1 MSIATNLL
9 YCMKLP
15 LLSIC
20 ITLLFLSSCHLNNT
34 LFKKIPS
41 SHSGIYF
48 NNKIEEN
55 DSINPVDVV
64 NVYNGGGVGVGD
76 FNNDGLQDIFFT
88 GNMVP
93 SKLYI
98 NKGNLEFEDITDKA
112 GVDGMGR
119 WARGVSIIDINNDG
133 LPDIYICNT
142 IYKDSLRR
150 KNILYINQGADKDGI
165 PHFKDMAA
173 DYGLDAHLQST
184 MAYFFD
190 YDNDGDLDMYLVVN
204 GANNFRD
211 PSQFRPSNSN
221 VAPSVGKL
229 FRNDWD
235 SSKNHSVFQDVSVQA
250 GINLEGLGHA
260 ATICDINKDGWKDIY
275 ISNDFISDNILYINN
290 HDGSFTNRSKE
301 YFKHTSL
308 NAMGQDVVD
317 INNDGLADVFEL
329 DMSPNDNYRKKTML
343 NSGNYFTYQNFEMF
357 HHQYQYVRNT
367 FQLNQGPRV
376 LQDDSIGAP
385 AFSEIAFMSGIAE
398 TDWSWTPLI
407 ADFNND
413 SYRDVIITNG
423 FPKDVTDHDFMA
435 FRRENPAAMITPKME
450 LIKKIPEVK
459 LHNYAFQNKDGY
471 HFADVT
477 DNWGLQQPTFSDG
490 AAYADLDNDGDLDM
504 VINNINQEA
513 LVYENTARNEKDSA
527 SHFLQVSLKGDPKN
541 IEGLGAFVS
550 IYYDGNKRQVFEN
563 SPFRGYLSTDQNIAH
578 FGLGMTATVD
588 SLVVEWPANKKQT
601 IKNVKADQ
609 KLSVDIK
616 NAIQSATSVNDVT
629 DRNDLFTDVT
639 QKIGINYKHEQ
650 RDFIDFNIQKLLPH
664 KFSEYGPG
672 IAVGDING
680 DGLDD
685 FIVGASPNHSTMTF
699 TQNANGSFLET
710 PIITNADQARYK
722 RKDDRGVLLFD
733 ADGDGDLDLYV
744 SSGGYSDNLND
755 SAYAD
760 VFWVNDGKGRFK
772 LDSSAIPYNTTSK
785 FCVRACDFDKDG
797 DLDLFIAGRVK
808 PSNYPAPVSSFI
820 YRNDS
825 KDGKIKFTD
834 VTASVAPALNNIG
847 LTCDALWTDFNNDG
861 WIDLVVTG
869 EWMPIRFLKN
879 DHGSFKD
886 VSSSTGILNK
896 VGWWNSIVAGDFD
909 NDGDMDYVVGNL
921 GENSFYK
928 ASDSFP
934 VRIYAK
940 DFDGNGVLECIPTK
954 FMKDKAD
961 GELKEFPGPN
971 RDDVIDQMPFL
982 RKKFPTYKDFAHATF
997 ADLFTPE
1004 QAKGMLKLEANFLQH
1019 AFIRNNGNGK
1029 FSIEPLP
1036 EACQLSA
1043 FNGMVADDFDGD
1055 GNLDI
1060 CVNTN
1065 DYSTDPSNGRYDA
1078 LNGLVLKGDGRGH
1091 FSVLSILQSGIFIP
1105 GNGKALAK
1113 LKGANNSYLLVS
1125 TQNRGPVQVFRKRTA
1140 DEIISVKP
1148 DDVFCVID
1156 LGNGKK
1162 QRVELNYGSSFL
1174 SQGGR
1179 FLSILPEVKSC
1190 MIMNSKGESRN
1201 WTKTSVTSKN

>member
-1 MSIATNLL
+1 
-9 YCMKLP
+9 MKLRLP
-15 LLSIC
+15 SIF
-20 ITLLFLSSCHLNNT
+20 ITLLFLSACNPKNT
-34 LFKKIPS
+34 LFKKVSS
-41 SHSGIYF
+41 SHSGIDF

-55 DSINPVDVV
+55 DSINPVDFV
-64 NVYNGGGVGVGD
+64 NIYNGGGVGVGD
-76 FNNDGLQDIFFT
+76 FNNDGLHDLFFT
-88 GNMVP
+88 GNMVS
-93 SKLYI
+93 SKLYL
-98 NKGNLEFEDITDKA
+98 NKGNLKFEDITDKA

-133 LPDIYICNT
+133 LPDIYVCNT

-150 KNILYINQGADKDGI
+150 RNILYINQGTDKDGI

-211 PSQFRPSNSN
+211 PSQFRATNTN

-235 SSKNHSVFQDVSVQA
+235 SSKNHSVFHDVSEQS
-250 GINLEGLGHA
+250 GINLEGFGHA
-260 ATICDINKDGWKDIY
+260 ATICDINRDGWKDIY
-275 ISNDFISDNILYINN
+275 ISNDFISDNILYVNN
-290 HDGSFTNRSKE
+290 HDGTFTNRSKE

-329 DMSPNDNYRKKTML
+329 DMSPDDNYRKKTML

-367 FQLNQGPRV
+367 LQLNQGPRV
-376 LQDDSIGAP
+376 LQNDSIGAP
-385 AFSEIAFMSGIAE
+385 AFSEIGFMSGIAE

-413 SYRDVIITNG
+413 SYRDIIITNG

-435 FRRENPAAMITPKME
+435 YRRENPAAIITPKME
-450 LIKKIPEVK
+450 LLKKIPEVK
-459 LHNYAFQNKDGY
+459 LHNYSFQNKDGY

-504 VINNINQEA
+504 IINNINQEA
-513 LVYENTARNEKDSA
+513 LVYENTARNEKDIA
-527 SHFLQVSLKGDPKN
+527 LHYLQVSLKGDAKN
-541 IEGLGAFVS
+541 IEGLGAFIS
-550 IYYDGNKRQVFEN
+550 IYYDGNKLQVFEN
-563 SPFRGYLSTDQNIAH
+563 SPYRGYLSTDQNIAH
-578 FGLGMTATVD
+578 FGLGKTSTVD
-588 SLVVEWPANKKQT
+588 SLVVEWSDNKRQT
-601 IKNVKADQ
+601 IKKVEADQ
-609 KLSVDIK
+609 KVTVNIK
-616 NAIQSATSVNDVT
+616 NAIQSAASVNDSI
-629 DRNDLFTDVT
+629 DKNDLFTDIT
-639 QKIGINYKHEQ
+639 QQAGINYKHEQ
-650 RDFIDFNIQKLLPH
+650 RDFIDFNVQKLLPH

-685 FIVGASPNHSTMTF
+685 FIVGASPNHSTMMF
-699 TQNANGSFLET
+699 TQNKNAGFLQT
-710 PIITNADQARYK
+710 PIIPDADQARYK
-722 RKDDRGVLLFD
+722 RKDDRGILLFD

-744 SSGGYSDNLND
+744 ASGGYNDQPND
-755 SAYAD
+755 SSYRD
-760 VFWVNDGKGRFK
+760 VFYVNDGKGNFK
-772 LDSSAIPYNTTSK
+772 ADSIAIPLNTTSK
-785 FCVRACDFDKDG
+785 FCVRACDYDKDG

-808 PSNYPAPVSSFI
+808 PGSYPAPVSSFI

-825 KDGKIKFTD
+825 KNGKIKFTD
-834 VTASVAPALNNIG
+834 VTSSVAHTLNNIG
-847 LTCDALWTDFNNDG
+847 LTCDALWTDFDNDG
-861 WIDLVVTG
+861 WTDLILAG
-869 EWMPIRFLKN
+869 EWMPIKFLKN
-879 DHGSFKD
+879 EHRVFKD
-886 VSSSTGILNK
+886 VSSSSGIADK
-896 VGWWNSIVAGDFD
+896 TGWWNSIVAGDFD
-909 NDGDMDYVVGNL
+909 NDGDIDYVVGNL

-928 ASDSFP
+928 ATDSFP

-954 FMKDKAD
+954 FMKDKAG

-971 RDDVIDQMPFL
+971 RDDVIDQIPFL
-982 RKKFPTYKDFAHATF
+982 RKKFPTYKDFAKATF

-1004 QAKGMLKLEANFLQH
+1004 QSKGMLKLQANFLQH
-1019 AFIRNNGNGK
+1019 AFIRNTGNGK

-1036 EACQLSA
+1036 DVSQFSA
-1043 FNGMVADDFDGD
+1043 MNGMVVDDFDGD

-1078 LNGLVLKGDGRGH
+1078 LNGLVLKGDGKGH
-1091 FSVLSILQSGIFIP
+1091 FNPVSILQSGIFIP
-1105 GNGKALAK
+1105 GNGKGLAK
-1113 LKGANNSYLLVS
+1113 LRAANGKYVLVG
-1125 TQNRGPVQVFRKRTA
+1125 TQNRGAVQVFRNNTSSRLIPAKA
-1140 DEIISVKP
+1140 DDEYAIIE
-1148 DDVFCVID
+1148 F
-1156 LGNGKK
+1156 GNGKK
-1162 QRVELNYGSSFL
+1162 QKQELYYGSSFL
-1174 SQGGR
+1174 SQGSR
-1179 FLSILPEVKSC
+1179 FINLSHNAKACVIV
-1190 MIMNSKGESRN
+1190 NRKGEKRELAFVFDKVKYN
-1201 WTKTSVTSKN
+1201 